1 MSNQEDKIE
10 SYLLGQLSGSELQ
23 EFEIE
28 LKNNPELLRLVDQHR
43 MVIKRLE
50 AYRIRTK
57 VKLAIANN
65 SQKQGSSNL
74 KWFVGIAASFLIITM
89 ITWFFILND
98 NSFKNGELTHKGS
111 DDINQSFDSLNLKN
125 NPIDT
130 SEQLAALDE
139 IQNESTTTE
148 IIGRRKIATLFLM
161 FPVLTHVR
169 DMEKLDSA
177 DIKNSFVIAKQAF
190 EKQNYNEVLK
200 YLDRNRIIPDDG
212 ELLFI
217 RAISNFKVGA
227 YDKAALDFNLLKS
240 SYQYKAEADFNF
252 MLCQLAQNKIPT
264 TLQLIN
270 SMIKNKEYQYRNQAI
285 ALKTKINLE

>member
-28 LKNNPELLRLVDQHR
+28 LKNSPELLRLVDQHR
-43 MVIKRLE
+43 TVIKRLD

-57 VKLAIANN
+57 VKSEIANN
-65 SQKQGSSNL
+65 SQKKGNSNL
-74 KWFVGIAASFLIITM
+74 KWVIGVAASFLIITM
-89 ITWFFILND
+89 ITWFFILSD
-98 NSFKNGELTHKGS
+98 NSFKNGEFTHEGS
-111 DDINQSFDSLNLKN
+111 DDINQSFDSLSLKI

-130 SEQLAALDE
+130 SEQLAAIDE
-139 IQNESTTTE
+139 NQNESTTTE
-148 IIGRRKIATLFLM
+148 IIGRRKIATLFLV
-161 FPVLTHVR
+161 FPMLTHVR
-169 DMEKLDSA
+169 DLEKLDSS

-190 EKQNYNEVLK
+190 DKQNYKEVLK
-200 YLDRNRIIPDDG
+200 YLDRYKINPDDG

-217 RAISNFKVGA
+217 RAISNFKTGA
-227 YDKAALDFNLLKS
+227 FDKAALDFNLLKS

-252 MLCQLAQNKIPT
+252 MLCKLAQNKIPA

-270 SMIKNKEYQYRNQAI
+270 SMIKDKEYQYRSQAI

>member
-28 LKNNPELLRLVDQHR
+28 LENNPELQRLVDQHR
-43 MVIKRLE
+43 LVIKRLE

-57 VKLAIANN
+57 VKSAIANS
-65 SQKQGSSNL
+65 SQKRIGSNL
-74 KWFVGIAASFLIITM
+74 KWFIGIAASFLIITLF
-89 ITWFFILND
+89 TWIFVLND
-98 NSFKNGELTHKGS
+98 NNFEDGELAHDGN
-111 DDINQSFDSLNLKN
+111 DDINNSIDSLNLQH

-130 SEQLAALDE
+130 SEQLAAIDE
-139 IQNESTTTE
+139 IQEESTTTE
-148 IIGRRKIATLFLM
+148 IIGRRKIATLFLV
-161 FPVLTHVR
+161 FPMLAHVR
-169 DMEKLDSA
+169 HLEKLDSS
-177 DIKNSFVIAKQAF
+177 DINNLFVTAKQAF
-190 EKQNYNEVLK
+190 EKQNYQEVLK
-200 YLDRNRIIPDDG
+200 YLDRYKLNTDDG
-212 ELLFI
+212 ELLFM

-240 SYQYKAEADFNF
+240 SFQYKAEADFNF
-252 MLCQLAQNKIPT
+252 MLCKLAKNEIPA

-270 SMIKNKEYQYRNQAI
+270 SMIKDKEYQYRSQAI